1 MGVGAAAV
9 AIMTATL
16 FTTAGSLARADP
28 HAAGRDQKRPPQ
40 NAPPASIAGIVTAQ
54 SNGAPVARARVILS
68 SPALPQTRVTLSDAQ
83 GQYEFSGIPAGEYDV
98 LAVRSGYALVGGSAR
113 GAPVRVA
120 GGERRT
126 GVALVLQ
133 AAGTI
138 PGRLQDEDGSPLAGA
153 LVEALSLRL
162 PEARKPLL
170 AAAAAYTDDR
180 GEFRLSGLPAGQ
192 YFVIARDTAFG
203 KAGDDS
209 GALRY
214 PPTYFPGVVVE
225 TEAKPISVSS
235 GADSPR
241 AEFRIRI
248 VKPAHV
254 SGVLQAPDTRALVSG
269 AVVLIP
275 RDGMTL
281 HRSAS
286 EDVEIRPDGRFLFR
300 NVPPGSYQLRARAAT
315 DPSQVLLFGSFAVQV
330 EAGRDVPE
338 LIVTMA
344 AGAVV
349 DGKVE
354 WIGTGA
360 KAAATRSRLR
370 VRAPFADGTSFG
382 DALTGDVAFDGTF
395 RLRGVMTGSH
405 FFLIEGLPEPWALT
419 RVRVRGRESVLQPTD
434 LHEGEQ
440 LSGVRLVVTT
450 TVTDVSGAIADAGG
464 RPVADALILLTPP
477 GAVEWSRGDPRF
489 QMARSDG
496 SGRYRVRSLP
506 PGAYRIAALIAVD
519 ELAAWRPEWLA
530 RIDAHGRAFVVADAA
545 APQALDLVAVPPQAL
560 PAAVSR

>member
-1 MGVGAAAV
+1 MRVGAA
-9 AIMTATL
+9 MLTATL
-16 FTTAGSLARADP
+16 FASAGALALAEPRG
-28 HAAGRDQKRPPQ
+28 AGRDQKKPPEK
-40 NAPPASIAGIVTAQ
+40 ALPASIAGSVTAQ

-83 GQYEFSGIPAGEYDV
+83 GQYEFSGIPAGEYD
-98 LAVRSGYALVGGSAR
+98 LMAVRSGYALVGGSAR
-113 GAPVRVA
+113 VAPVRVG

-126 GVALVLQ
+126 GVTLVLQ

-162 PEARKPLL
+162 PGVRTPLV
-170 AAAAAYTDDR
+170 AAATAYTDDR
-180 GEFRLSGLPAGQ
+180 GEFRLSGLAAGQ
-192 YFVIARDTAFG
+192 YFVVARDTAFG
-203 KAGDDS
+203 KAGDNS

-214 PPTYFPGVVVE
+214 PPTYFPGVVAE
-225 TEAKPISVSS
+225 TEARPISVLP

-241 AEFRIRI
+241 ADFRIRI

-254 SGVLQAPDTRALVSG
+254 SGVLQAPDTRVLVSG

-286 EDVEIRPDGRFLFR
+286 EDVEIRPDGRFIFR

-315 DPSQVLLFGSFAVQV
+315 DQSQVLLFGSFAVQV
-330 EAGRDVPE
+330 DADRTVPE

-349 DGKVE
+349 DGQVE

-360 KAAATRSRLR
+360 KAATTRSRLR

-382 DALTGDVAFDGTF
+382 DALTGDVASDGTF
-395 RLRGVMTGSH
+395 RLKGVMTGSH

-419 RVRVRGRESVLQPTD
+419 RVRVRGRDAVLQPIA
-434 LHEGEQ
+434 LHEGEH
-440 LSGVRLVVTT
+440 LSGVQLIVTP
-450 TVTDVSGAIADAGG
+450 TVTEVSGAVADAGG
-464 RPVADALILLTPP
+464 GPVADALILLTPR

-489 QMARSDG
+489 RMARSDRA
-496 SGRYRVRSLP
+496 GRYRVRSLP

-530 RIDAHGRAFVVADAA
+530 RIDRHSRSFVVADAA
-545 APQALDLVAVPPQAL
+545 APQTLDLVAVSPQAL

>member
-1 MGVGAAAV
+1 MRVGAA
-9 AIMTATL
+9 MLTATL
-16 FTTAGSLARADP
+16 FASAGALALAEPRG
-28 HAAGRDQKRPPQ
+28 AGRDQKKPPEK
-40 NAPPASIAGIVTAQ
+40 ALPASIAGSVTAQ

-83 GQYEFSGIPAGEYDV
+83 GQYEFSGIPAGEYD
-98 LAVRSGYALVGGSAR
+98 LMAVRSGYALVGGSAR
-113 GAPVRVA
+113 VAPVRVG

-126 GVALVLQ
+126 GVTLVLQ

-162 PEARKPLL
+162 PGVRTPLV
-170 AAAAAYTDDR
+170 AAATAYTDDR
-180 GEFRLSGLPAGQ
+180 GEFRLSGLAAGQ

-203 KAGDDS
+203 KAGDNS

-214 PPTYFPGVVVE
+214 PPTYFPGVVAE
-225 TEAKPISVSS
+225 TEARPISVLP

-241 AEFRIRI
+241 ADFRIRI

-254 SGVLQAPDTRALVSG
+254 SGVLQAPDTRVLVSG

-286 EDVEIRPDGRFLFR
+286 EDVEIRPDGRFIFR

-315 DPSQVLLFGSFAVQV
+315 DQSQVLLFGSFAVQV
-330 EAGRDVPE
+330 DADRTVPE

-349 DGKVE
+349 DGQVE

-360 KAAATRSRLR
+360 KAATTRSRLR

-382 DALTGDVAFDGTF
+382 DALTGDVASDGTF
-395 RLRGVMTGSH
+395 RLKGVMTGSH

-419 RVRVRGRESVLQPTD
+419 RVRVRGRDAVLQPIA
-434 LHEGEQ
+434 LHEGEH
-440 LSGVRLVVTT
+440 LSGVQLIVTP
-450 TVTDVSGAIADAGG
+450 TVTEVSGAVADAGG
-464 RPVADALILLTPP
+464 GPVADALILLTPR

-489 QMARSDG
+489 RMARSDRA
-496 SGRYRVRSLP
+496 GRYRVRSLP

-530 RIDAHGRAFVVADAA
+530 RIDRHSRSFVVADAA
-545 APQALDLVAVPPQAL
+545 APQTLDLVAVSPQAL